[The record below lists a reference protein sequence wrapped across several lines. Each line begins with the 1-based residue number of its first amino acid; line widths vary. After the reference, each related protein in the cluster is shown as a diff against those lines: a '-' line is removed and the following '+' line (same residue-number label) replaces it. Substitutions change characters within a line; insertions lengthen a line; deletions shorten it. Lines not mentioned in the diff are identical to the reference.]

1 MDVDKS
7 GFSLYSS
14 LRMKLSQ
21 RIVLIVGG
29 GSGLGRAS
37 SVACAQHGATVVV
50 ADLNLPAAR
59 ETLGRAAPGSGVAL
73 ALDIAEPAAIFA
85 AVARVVE
92 EFGRLDIV
100 VNCAAICLVD
110 PLLEVSPERFDEVF
124 AINTRGAFQVM
135 QAAARVMIPNK
146 YGRIITISTPAS
158 KLSVP
163 LFATYGASKAAVDSL
178 TKSAAIAWAPF
189 GITVNTIAPGRMTGG
204 MVDALDRDLARVTG
218 QNLDELI
225 GARTKLL
232 PMGRRVEPAEVAQS
246 VVWLASDDAAY
257 VTGERFNFTG
267 GQELQ

>member
-1 MDVDKS
+1 MWI
-7 GFSLYSS
+7 
-14 LRMKLSQ
+14 MKLSKC
-21 RIVLIVGG
+21 IALIVGG
-29 GSGLGRAS
+29 GSGLGRAAA
-37 SVACAQHGATVVV
+37 VACAREGASVVV
-50 ADLNLPAAR
+50 ADLNLVAAR
-59 ETLGRAAPGSGVAL
+59 ETLGRAEPSSGLAL
-73 ALDIAEPAAIFA
+73 ALDIADPAAICA
-85 AVARVVE
+85 TVARVVD
-92 EFGRLDIV
+92 EFGRLDIL

-110 PLLEVSPERFDEVF
+110 PLLELTPERFDQVF
-124 AINTRGAFQVM
+124 AINARGAFLVM

-146 YGRIITISTPAS
+146 YGRIITISSPAS

-163 LFATYGASKAAVDSL
+163 LFASYGASKAAVDSL

-225 GARTKLL
+225 TSRTKLL
-232 PMGRRVEPAEVAQS
+232 PMGRRVDPAEVAQA
-246 VVWLASDDAAY
+246 VVWLASNDAAY